1 MIIFCLKIAL
11 TVGQWRKLPGFGCG
25 VEIPRSKIPDSSFGN
40 MNIPLQVAAAALLE
54 HLGKAL
60 GDQQRGVDEAVDAV
74 AQTRLGGV
82 VQLGARLTDALLPAD
97 LVELVYLGGMASV

>member
-1 MIIFCLKIAL
+1 
-11 TVGQWRKLPGFGCG
+11 
-25 VEIPRSKIPDSSFGN
+25 
-40 MNIPLQVAAAALLE
+40 MNTPLQVAAAALLE

>member
-1 MIIFCLKIAL
+1 
-11 TVGQWRKLPGFGCG
+11 
-25 VEIPRSKIPDSSFGN
+25 
-40 MNIPLQVAAAALLE
+40 LE

-97 LVELVYLGGMASV
+97 LVELVYLGGNGNGKCLDCLYDPIGWGMYEMYVWGLTCALHFMFNINK